1 MQNIVIETPRLVLR
15 AWRDEDRAPFAA
27 MNADPEVMRFFPAP
41 YTRAE
46 SDAMVDRIN
55 AMMAEHGFG
64 FYAVEVK
71 GGAPFIGFVGLS
83 VPRFEAAFTPCVE
96 IGWRL
101 VRSSWGQGYATE
113 AATAVR
119 DHGFER
125 LGLNEIVS
133 FTAVPNEPS
142 QQVMRRIGFRHAPS
156 LDFDHPLVPEGN
168 WLRRHVLYR
177 LTREEWEGMNTG
189 RS

>member
-1 MQNIVIETPRLVLR
+1 MQNTVIETPRLILR

-27 MNADPEVMRFFPAP
+27 MNADPEVMRYFPAP
-41 YTRAE
+41 YTREE
-46 SDAMVDRIN
+46 SDAMVDRIS
-55 AMMAEHGFG
+55 AMMAERGFG
-64 FYAVEVK
+64 FYAVEEK

-113 AATAVR
+113 AAQAAR
-119 DHGFER
+119 DDGFER

-142 QQVMRRIGFRHAPS
+142 QRVMQRIGFRHEPY
-156 LDFDHPLVPEGN
+156 LDFDHPLVEEGN

-177 LTREEWEGMNTG
+177 LDREGWEGLQTG
-189 RS
+189 

>member
-1 MQNIVIETPRLVLR
+1 MQTGVIETQRLILR

-27 MNADPEVMRFFPAP
+27 MNADPEVMRYFPAP

-55 AMMAEHGFG
+55 AMMAERGFG
-64 FYAVEVK
+64 FYAAEVK
-71 GGAPFIGFVGLS
+71 GGPFIGFVGLS
-83 VPRFEAAFTPCVE
+83 VSRFEAAFTPCVE

-101 VRSSWGQGYATE
+101 VSEAWAQGYATE
-113 AATAVR
+113 AALAVR
-119 DHGFER
+119 DDAFTR

-133 FTAVPNEPS
+133 FTAVPNVPS
-142 QQVMRRIGFRHAPS
+142 QRVMQRIGFRHEPG
-156 LDFDHPLVPEGN
+156 LDFDHPLVEEGN

-177 LTREEWEGMNTG
+177 LDREGWEGLKTV
-189 RS
+189 